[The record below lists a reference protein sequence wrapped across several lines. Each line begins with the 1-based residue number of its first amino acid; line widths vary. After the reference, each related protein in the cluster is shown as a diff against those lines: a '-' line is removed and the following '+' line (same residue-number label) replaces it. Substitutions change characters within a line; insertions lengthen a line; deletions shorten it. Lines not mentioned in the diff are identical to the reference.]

1 MKRETSITLHE
12 SKALRES
19 YYDIRHK
26 SGLHIYFI
34 PKELS
39 VTYALFATKY
49 GSIDNVF
56 RLAGEKAFT
65 KVPEGIA
72 HFLEHKMF
80 EAEDGTDTFER
91 FAKVGASANA
101 FTSNDMTAYEFSCT
115 DNVYEALEILL
126 DYVTH
131 PYFTKENVEKE
142 QGIIGQEIQMCDDN
156 PMRRLYQELL
166 SNLYSKDGV
175 RINICGTKDTI
186 AQITPELLYR
196 CYNTFYQLS
205 NMAIVICGKA
215 DCEGIISVVDK
226 FLTEQNE
233 IKIDRYFEAEPK
245 EIAKKRSVVPM
256 SVGRP
261 LFAIGIKDDRIPALG
276 PDDAK
281 HAATL
286 QIAGD
291 LLFGAS
297 SDFYNQMYDE
307 GLLNSAFSCGYEMT
321 RTCGFFMLWGETDD
335 PEVVYDRVLSW
346 ITEKKE
352 NPPLEEDFLR
362 LKRMAYGAHMR
373 IYDSSSEIAYAFL
386 SDLFAGVD
394 LFEGADII
402 ASITYED
409 VLKEIATFFKAE
421 RFSMSVIIPAEEMK
435 NA

>member
-1 MKRETSITLHE
+1 MKRETSIALHE
-12 SKALRES
+12 SKELREK
-19 YYDIRHK
+19 YYCIHHK
-26 SGLHIYFI
+26 SGLDIYFI
-34 PKELS
+34 PKDLS
-39 VTYALFATKY
+39 VTYALFATRY

-56 RLAGEKAFT
+56 RLAGEESFAR
-65 KVPEGIA
+65 VPEGIA

-91 FAKVGASANA
+91 FAKIGASANA

-115 DNVYEALEILL
+115 DHVYEALEILL

-166 SNLYSKDGV
+166 GCLYSKDGV
-175 RINICGTKDTI
+175 RINICGTKNTI

-205 NMAIVICGKA
+205 NMTLVICGKA
-215 DCEGIISVVDK
+215 DCESIISVADK
-226 FLTEQNE
+226 VLKEQTEE
-233 IKIDRYFEAEPK
+233 KIERYFEAEPK
-245 EIAKKRSVVPM
+245 EVAKKRSAVPM

-261 LFAIGIKDDRIPALG
+261 LFAIGIKDDRKPSLSG
-276 PDDAK
+276 EDAK

-291 LLFGAS
+291 LLFGVS
-297 SDFYNQMYDE
+297 SDFYNKMYDE
-307 GLLNSAFSCGYEMT
+307 GLLNATFSCGYEMT

-335 PEVVYDRVLSW
+335 PEVVYDRVVSW
-346 ITEKKE
+346 IAEKQK
-352 NPPLEEDFLR
+352 NPPSAEDFLR

-394 LFEGADII
+394 LFENADII

-409 VLKEIATFFKAE
+409 VLGKIATFFKAD
-421 RFSMSVIIPAEEMK
+421 RFSMSVITPMEDAK

>member
-12 SKALRES
+12 SKTLREK
-19 YYDIRHK
+19 YYYIRHK
-26 SGLHIYFI
+26 SGLRIYFI

-39 VTYALFATKY
+39 VTYALFATQY

-56 RLAGEKAFT
+56 RLEGEENFA

-80 EAEDGTDTFER
+80 EQEDGTDTFER

-115 DNVYEALEILL
+115 DNVYDALEILL

-166 SNLYSKDGV
+166 ANLYSKDAV
-175 RINICGTKDTI
+175 RINICGTKNTI
-186 AQITPELLYR
+186 AQITPDLLYR

-205 NMAIVICGKA
+205 NMVLVICGRA
-215 DCEGIISVVDK
+215 ACDGIISVADK
-226 FLTEQNE
+226 VLESKSDK
-233 IKIDRYFEAEPK
+233 KIERYFEAEPK
-245 EIAKKRSVVPM
+245 EVAKKRSVVSM

-261 LFAIGIKDDRIPALG
+261 LFAIGIKDDYTPTFG

-297 SDFYNQMYDE
+297 GDFYNKMYEE
-307 GLLNSAFSCGYEMT
+307 GLLNSAFNCGYEMT
-321 RTCGFFMLWGETDD
+321 RTCGFFMLWGEADD
-335 PEVVYDRVLSW
+335 PEVIYDRVLSW
-346 ITEKKE
+346 IAEKKKH
-352 NPPLEEDFLR
+352 PPTEEDFLR
-362 LKRMAYGAHMR
+362 LKRMAYGSHMR

-386 SDLFAGVD
+386 ADLFAGTN
-394 LFEGADII
+394 LFEDADTI
-402 ASITYED
+402 ASVTYED
-409 VLKEIATFFKAE
+409 VLEKIGTFFRAD
-421 RFSMSVIIPAEEMK
+421 RFSMSVITPAEDAN